1 MDYDRL
7 FVDQCVKNSIN
18 SNENRVSAKS
28 SKLYSFEKYRFK
40 TIILN
45 QIYHL
50 NEPDWI
56 VVEVYVSVN
65 AHEEMKTIVLNMAVT
80 VHLEIIFMLIDESEF
95 NYLTLK

>member
-7 FVDQCVKNSIN
+7 FVDQSVKNSIN

-28 SKLYSFEKYRFK
+28 S
-40 TIILN
+40 
-45 QIYHL
+45 
-50 NEPDWI
+50 DWI

-80 VHLEIIFMLIDESEF
+80 VHFYSHNKD
-95 NYLTLK
+95 NVD